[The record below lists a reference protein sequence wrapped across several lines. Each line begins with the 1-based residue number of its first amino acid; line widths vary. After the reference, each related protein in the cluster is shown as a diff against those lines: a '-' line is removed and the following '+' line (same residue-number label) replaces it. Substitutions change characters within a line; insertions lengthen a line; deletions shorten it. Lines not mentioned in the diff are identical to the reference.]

1 MIKLAIVVLGL
12 LSWLAESRPVALTSP
27 QPRVTLYS
35 INKHRGQQRNFCINF
50 QSVVVGRSPRPC
62 DLRYGSLYVGN
73 DLDWFESSGA
83 QGNRSVIKDLGLKNW
98 DQSFRVP
105 VVEPLPKLKPGEQR
119 NITIDSS
126 GADGADG
133 TPGAPGAR
141 GQDGADADG
150 VVRSRS
156 TDDRERAIVARDAPS
171 RPKNDGT
178 PRVDPMFVKAVVGHM
193 YVIHVVDDVRDFYAL
208 FRVEALERGDNCTIS
223 WQLIQAPETSGNKP
237 QR

>member
-12 LSWLAESRPVALTSP
+12 LSWLAESRPVTLTSP

-35 INKHRGQQRNFCINF
+35 INKHRGQQRNFCIHF

-83 QGNRSVIKDLGLKNW
+83 QGNRSVIKDLGPKNW

-119 NITIDSS
+119 NITVDAS
-126 GADGADG
+126 GADR

-156 TDDRERAIVARDAPS
+156 TDDEQVIVVRAAPS
-171 RPKNDGT
+171 RPRHDGK
-178 PRVDPMFVKAVVGHM
+178 PRVDPMFVKAVVGHV

-223 WQLIQAPETSGNKP
+223 WQLIQAPRTSANKP